1 MDNRPGE
8 QRLHNA
14 WWAAILLIVI
24 VGFVSGTAAIFG
36 GVFQSYI
43 PVKLTAE
50 RAGLVMETNARVKLR
65 GVEVGRVKAVTPHH
79 GTAELQLE
87 IYPDQIQFIPSNVEA
102 RIQATTVFGAKFVE
116 LVYPPDP
123 SPHHLAAGAVLHSQN
138 VSTEVNTIFQNVSD
152 LLKMIDP
159 AKLNA
164 ILTAVADGVRGQG
177 PRMGEAT
184 TDLKEVLAVLNSR
197 SDTIGQD
204 WRSLKDFNNTYAA
217 AASDIVSVLN
227 NAATTAT
234 TIVDHSA
241 QLDQLLTNV
250 IGLSTSGT
258 DLLVASSK
266 NLVGLVDTLEP
277 TTQLLREYS
286 PTYACTLEGAT
297 WYLNH
302 GGFDAWGGHD
312 GRSVQFDVGLLL
324 GNDPYQYPDNL
335 PIVAAKGGPG
345 GKPGC
350 GSLPDVSKNF
360 PVRQMVTNTGW
371 GTGLDIR
378 PNPGL
383 GHPCWADYFPVTR
396 AVPAPPSIRQCLPGP
411 APGPIPYPGAPPYGA
426 ALYGPGGVPLWPGV
440 PPAEPGSVQTGVPAP
455 TPAAPPAL
463 PAEAP
468 LPPAA
473 PPPPPGAGV
482 PAP

>member
-8 QRLHNA
+8 QRVHNA

-36 GVFQSYI
+36 GVFKSYI
-43 PVKLTAE
+43 PVTLTAE
-50 RAGLVMETNARVKLR
+50 RSGLVMEVNARVKMR
-65 GVEVGRVKAVTPHH
+65 GVEVGRVKDVNANH

-87 IYPDQIQFIPSNVEA
+87 IYPDQIQYIPSNVEA
-102 RIQATTVFGAKFVE
+102 RIQATTVFGAKFVQ
-116 LVYPPDP
+116 LDYPPDP
-123 SPHHLAAGAVLHSQN
+123 SPQHLVAGAVLHSQN

-177 PRMGEAT
+177 PRMGQAT

-204 WRSLKDFNNTYAA
+204 WRSLKDFNNSYAA

-227 NAATTAT
+227 NATTTAAT
-234 TIVDHSA
+234 VVDHSA

-258 DLLVASSK
+258 DLLGASGK

-277 TTQLLREYS
+277 TAQLLRQYS
-286 PTYACTLEGAT
+286 PTYTCTLAGAT

-302 GGFDAWGGHD
+302 GGFAVWGGHD

-345 GKPGC
+345 GAPGC
-350 GSLPDVSKNF
+350 GSLPDVSTNF
-360 PVRQMVTNTGW
+360 PVRQLITNTGW

-383 GHPCWADYFPVTR
+383 GHPCYADYLPVTR
-396 AVPAPPSIRQCLPGP
+396 AVPQPPSIRQCLPGP

-440 PPAEPGSVQTGVPAP
+440 PPAAPPASS
-455 TPAAPPAL
+455 AEAPPAL
-463 PAEAP
+463 PAET
-468 LPPAA
+468 
-473 PPPPPGAGV
+473 PPPQGAM
-482 PAP
+482 APTP

>member
-8 QRLHNA
+8 QRLHNG
-14 WWAAILLIVI
+14 WWAAILLVII
-24 VGFVSGTAAIFG
+24 VGFVSGTAAVFG
-36 GVFQSYI
+36 GVFESYI

-50 RAGLVMETNARVKLR
+50 RAGLVMETNARVKMR
-65 GVEVGRVKAVTPHH
+65 GVEVGRVRAVTAHQ
-79 GTAELQLE
+79 GTAELHLD

-116 LVYPPDP
+116 FDYPPDP
-123 SPHHLAAGAVLHSQN
+123 SPQPLAAGAVLRSQN

-197 SDTIGQD
+197 SDAIGQD
-204 WRSLKDFNNTYAA
+204 WRSLKDFNDTYAA

-234 TIVDHSA
+234 TVVDHSA
-241 QLDQLLTNV
+241 QLDQLLTSV
-250 IGLSTSGT
+250 TGLSTSGT
-258 DLLVASSK
+258 DLLGASSE

-297 WYLNH
+297 YYLNH

-312 GRSVQFDVGLLL
+312 GRSIQFDAGLLL

-345 GKPGC
+345 GAPSC

-360 PVRQMVTNTGW
+360 PLRQMITNTGW

-383 GHPCWADYFPVTR
+383 GQPCYANYLPVTR
-396 AVPAPPSIRQCLPGP
+396 AVPQPPSIRQCLPGP

-440 PPAEPGSVQTGVPAP
+440 PPAEPGSVQTGAPAP
-455 TPAAPPAL
+455 PPAAPPAL
-463 PAEAP
+463 PAQATS
-468 LPPAA
+468 LPAA
-473 PPPPPGAGV
+473 PPPPPGV
-482 PAP
+482 LAPTP

>member
-8 QRLHNA
+8 HRLHNA
-14 WWAAILLIVI
+14 WWAAILLSII
-24 VGFVSGTAAIFG
+24 VGFVGGTAAIFG
-36 GVFQSYI
+36 GVFESYI

-50 RAGLVMETNARVKLR
+50 RAGLVMETNARVKMR
-65 GVEVGRVKAVTPHH
+65 GVEVGRVRAVSAHQ
-79 GTAELQLE
+79 GTAELQLD
-87 IYPDQIQFIPSNVEA
+87 IYPDQIQFIPANVEA

-116 LVYPPDP
+116 LDYPPDP
-123 SPHHLAAGAVLHSQN
+123 SPQHLAAGAVLRSQN

-164 ILTAVADGVRGQG
+164 ILSAVADGVRGQG

-204 WRSLKDFNNTYAA
+204 WRSLKDFNDTYAA

-234 TIVDHSA
+234 TVVDHST

-258 DLLVASSK
+258 DLLGASSRS
-266 NLVGLVDTLEP
+266 LVGLVDTLEP

-286 PTYACTLEGAT
+286 PTFACTLMGAT
-297 WYLNH
+297 WYLDH

-324 GNDPYQYPDNL
+324 GNDPYQYPENL

-345 GKPGC
+345 GAPSC
-350 GSLPDVSKNF
+350 GSLPDVSTNF
-360 PVRQMVTNTGW
+360 PLRQLITNTGW

-383 GHPCWADYFPVTR
+383 GHPCYANYLPVTR
-396 AVPAPPSIRQCLPGP
+396 AVPQPPSIRQCLPGP

-440 PPAEPGSVQTGVPAP
+440 PPAQPAPVQTGGAALPPA
-455 TPAAPPAL
+455 TPPAL
-463 PAEAP
+463 PAETP
-468 LPPAA
+468 LSPPA
-473 PPPPPGAGV
+473 PPPPGAM
-482 PAP
+482 APTP

>member
-1 MDNRPGE
+1 M
-8 QRLHNA
+8 
-14 WWAAILLIVI
+14 
-24 VGFVSGTAAIFG
+24 GFVSGTAAIFG

-43 PVKLTAE
+43 PVKLTAA

-65 GVEVGRVKAVTPHH
+65 GVEVGRVKAVTAHH

-123 SPHHLAAGAVLHSQN
+123 SPQHLAAGAVLHSQN

-258 DLLVASSK
+258 DLLGASSK

-312 GRSVQFDVGLLL
+312 GRSIQFDVGLLL
-324 GNDPYQYPDNL
+324 GNDPYRYPDNL

-345 GKPGC
+345 GSPAVDHYRTSPKTSQC
-350 GSLPDVSKNF
+350 GKWLRIPAGALAWTS
-360 PVRQMVTNTGW
+360 
-371 GTGLDIR
+371 GLI
-378 PNPGL
+378 PGL
-383 GHPCWADYFPVTR
+383 GTR
-396 AVPAPPSIRQCLPGP
+396 VGPTISRSPAPSRRRRASDSVCLDRRRDPSRIRARRPMVPRSMVPAASRCGRNPAGRAGFCADGRRRTTTGRAASIASGGTTIACR
-411 APGPIPYPGAPPYGA
+411 ATA
-426 ALYGPGGVPLWPGV
+426 AAGCH
-440 PPAEPGSVQTGVPAP
+440 
-455 TPAAPPAL
+455 AASAVI
-463 PAEAP
+463 
-468 LPPAA
+468 AA
-473 PPPPPGAGV
+473 QQGKERS
-482 PAP
+482 

>member
-14 WWAAILLIVI
+14 WWAAILLSVI

-36 GVFQSYI
+36 GVFESYI
-43 PVKLTAE
+43 PVKLTAD
-50 RAGLVMETNARVKLR
+50 RSGLVMETNARVKMR
-65 GVEVGRVKAVTPHH
+65 GVEVGRVTAVTAHQ
-79 GTAELQLE
+79 GTAELHLD
-87 IYPDQIQFIPSNVEA
+87 IYPDQIQFIPANVEA

-116 LVYPPDP
+116 FDYPPDP
-123 SPHHLAAGAVLHSQN
+123 SPQHLAEGAILRSQN
-138 VSTEVNTIFQNVSD
+138 VSTEVNTIFQNVSN

-197 SDTIGQD
+197 KDTIGQG
-204 WRSLKDFNNTYAA
+204 WRSLKDFNETYAA

-234 TIVDHSA
+234 TVVDHSA
-241 QLDQLLTNV
+241 QLDQLLTNL

-258 DLLVASSK
+258 DLLGASSR
-266 NLVGLVDTLEP
+266 NLIGLVDTLEP
-277 TTQLLREYS
+277 TTQLLRQYS

-324 GNDPYQYPDNL
+324 GNDPYRYPDNL

-345 GKPGC
+345 GRPSC
-350 GSLPDVSKNF
+350 GSLPDISTNF
-360 PVRQMVTNTGW
+360 PLRQMITNTGW
-371 GTGLDIR
+371 GRGLDIR

-383 GHPCWADYFPVTR
+383 GHPCYANYLPVTR
-396 AVPAPPSIRQCLPGP
+396 AVPQPPSIRQCLPGP

-440 PPAEPGSVQTGVPAP
+440 PPA
-455 TPAAPPAL
+455 APPAPPAPPAESPPLL

-468 LPPAA
+468 PSAAATA
-473 PPPPPGAGV
+473 PPPGV
-482 PAP
+482 MAPTP